1 VFLYKCPGWPEP
13 SSIEVEQRKF
23 TRILVLADTHIMGP
37 VKSVMIDKWRREW
50 QMRQAFS
57 ISLRVY
63 DPDVIIFMGDLFD
76 EASFSWDKSFE
87 EVC

>member
-1 VFLYKCPGWPEP
+1 
-13 SSIEVEQRKF
+13 
-23 TRILVLADTHIMGP
+23 
-37 VKSVMIDKWRREW
+37 
-50 QMRQAFS
+50 MRQAFS